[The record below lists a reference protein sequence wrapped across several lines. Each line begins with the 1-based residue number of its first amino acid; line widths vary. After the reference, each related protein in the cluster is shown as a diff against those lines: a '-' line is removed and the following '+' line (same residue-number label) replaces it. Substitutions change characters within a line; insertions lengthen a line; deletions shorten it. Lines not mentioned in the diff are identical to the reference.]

1 MQHSVHLGIKQT
13 NKFQNMLGQLFVRME
28 LQISF
33 FVAPMAGNCK
43 YFWVPCFL
51 LTLMTLTDDDN
62 ENDGIDDAGTEN
74 DDENAGTHS
83 DDDTIMKT
91 MLMMMTMMM
100 MMMMMT
106 TRVKMIMMSLTL
118 R

>member
-43 YFWVPCFL
+43 YFWVSSFL
-51 LTLMTLTDDDN
+51 LTLMTLTADDSDNDDIDDD
-62 ENDGIDDAGTEN
+62 GTQDDLGDN
-74 DDENAGTHS
+74 
-83 DDDTIMKT
+83 
-91 MLMMMTMMM
+91 
-100 MMMMMT
+100 
-106 TRVKMIMMSLTL
+106 
-118 R
+118 